1 MAKSYSKFKTCNTS
15 SNTENKTRREKSRR
29 KDKKFL
35 KKLLTNYNPEEIDEI
50 YEDYELNNKDYKY
63 DKIKISSQ
71 GIDENNN
78 QKIYLYKDKYIKK

>member
-15 SNTENKTRREKSRR
+15 SNTENKTRKEKSRR
-29 KDKKFL
+29 KDKKFF

-50 YEDYELNNKDYKY
+50 YENYELNNQDYKY
-63 DKIKISSQ
+63 DKIKISRQ
-71 GIDENNN
+71 DIDENNN